1 MDSPRGRR
9 DGNKITPDA
18 AQSPEAATPASAPGP
33 RKNPR
38 PETAKPQI
46 SEEALA
52 GRNPLG
58 SFAELAAFLNAKTK
72 PGETPGQA
80 PQEPAG

>member
-9 DGNKITPDA
+9 DGNKTTPDA
-18 AQSPEAATPASAPGP
+18 AQSPEAATPASTPGP
-33 RKNPR
+33 RRNPR
-38 PETAKPQI
+38 PEAAKPQI
-46 SEEALA
+46 TEEALA

-72 PGETPGQA
+72 PVETPGQA